1 MSLSLFGDRQSTVK
15 LVLKRRGI
23 EAIDM
28 RARRFG
34 YFPRT
39 FVWRG
44 REFQVEAVER
54 CWTTASR
61 RKSGQM
67 DRHYFQ
73 VRCAEGTFNVY
84 QDLTHNTWH
93 IAP

>member
-1 MSLSLFGDRQSTVK
+1 MFPLPHVTRPK
-15 LVLKRRGI
+15 A

-39 FVWRG
+39 FLWRG
-44 REFQVEAVER
+44 HEYQVEAVQR
-54 CWTTASR
+54 CWTTGTR
-61 RKSGQM
+61 RAKM
-67 DRHYFQ
+67 NRHYFL
-73 VRCAEGTFNVY
+73 VRCADGEYTLY

-93 IAP
+93 VQL

>member
-1 MSLSLFGDRQSTVK
+1 MATLSIPTIRK
-15 LVLKRRGI
+15 PRA

-44 REFQVEAVER
+44 QERHVESVQR
-54 CWTTASR
+54 CWTTAR
-61 RKSGQM
+61 GQTM
-67 DRHYFQ
+67 NRHYFL
-73 VRCAEGTFNVY
+73 VRCADGDFTLY
-84 QDLTHNTWH
+84 QDLIHNTWH
-93 IAP
+93 IQTTGRDA